1 MLREVASH
9 SKIALA
15 VMCKAPIAGV
25 SKTRLCPPL
34 TPEEAAELSAC
45 FIADTAAT
53 AAAVAAAEAAHA
65 VAVIT
70 PSESAPA
77 FAGLLPA
84 GTAILSQRGTDLS
97 ARLVNAAADL
107 LGGGYGGLCFINA
120 DGPTLP
126 PALLARAISVLR
138 QAGDRIVVGPATD
151 GGYTLIGFK
160 RLHRNLFADIPWS
173 TSRVLATT
181 LNRAAA
187 LDVPTTM
194 LAPWYDVDDEA
205 TLELLCR
212 ELFGRDHP
220 LAGDGILGARAAKS
234 RAYLDALLRADAD
247 RFRWP
252 WTL

>member
-1 MLREVASH
+1 
-9 SKIALA
+9 
-15 VMCKAPIAGV
+15 MCKAPVAGV

-34 TPEEAAELSAC
+34 TPKEAAELSAC

-53 AAAVAAAEAAHA
+53 AAAVAATEGAHA

-77 FAGLLPA
+77 FAGLLPPE
-84 GTAILSQRGTDLS
+84 TTILSQRGADLS
-97 ARLVNAAADL
+97 ARLLNAGADL
-107 LGGGYGGLCFINA
+107 LGSGYDGLCFINA

-126 PALLARAISVLR
+126 SALLTRAIFILR
-138 QAGDRIVVGPATD
+138 QRGDHLVVGPAID
-151 GGYTLIGFK
+151 GGYTLIGLK
-160 RLHRNLFADIPWS
+160 KLHRNLFVDIPWS

-187 LDVPTTM
+187 LDVPTTL
-194 LAPWYDVDDEA
+194 LAPWYDVDDKV

-212 ELFGRDHP
+212 ELSGGGLP
-220 LAGDGILGARAAKS
+220 LAGNGILGAHAGRS
-234 RAYLDALLRADAD
+234 RAYLGALLRADTD
-247 RFRWP
+247 RFGWS